1 MVVIQQIT
9 NAFVDVFRNF
19 NILWEGKGGGKENA
33 KFEKTNLKFV

>member
-19 NILWEGKGGGKENA
+19 NILWDGKGGGENT
-33 KFEKTNLKFV
+33 KFETTNLKFV